1 MNLMSTP
8 VLIER
13 ILAYYQSG
21 MPYCDKVD
29 VPEEVLY
36 AFAEHAAW
44 LREHVAWCSELPEAI
59 FLENVAAYRVNSE
72 RIEDCFKLFYD
83 MVMPVL
89 KGLSLE
95 EAILRVNLWC
105 AQNATYHQADAR
117 TANAVT
123 VYKSGFG
130 RCGEE
135 STFAVTVLRSV
146 GIAARQVYVPL
157 WAHCND
163 NHAWVEV
170 YCGNRWQYFG
180 ACEPEPVLNQ
190 GWFSLP
196 ASRALLVHTRSFG
209 LQEYGEDIISH
220 NGAVTYHNVTAHYA
234 ETATAVLTL
243 CAKDGSVFTNAQVR
257 FEVLN
262 YAHFGL
268 IAALRTNENGEVQV
282 QFGLGSVRVST
293 VKNDTYYL
301 GIIQMMKS
309 GKHKMVLKPVAFDTW
324 LRGEFTAPEG
334 DKSIDTNPH
343 VPDAFK
349 EELDQAKRMREERIA
364 SYYDAARSAQFPQ
377 AEELLKMAG
386 GNFEEV
392 IGFLEK
398 DANPCRMKMLKALS
412 EKDYYD
418 LNAAVLEDH
427 LTGALEFESSMDE
440 QVFAEYVL
448 NPRIEHEELFAWRS
462 GIKEM
467 TKAHAAAFR
476 QEPARI
482 WKDVCAKVEIPAEDA
497 YPTLRMNPLTVL
509 KSGRGSAADQ
519 KILFVAVARSC
530 GIPARLHPVTGE
542 PQYYQNGVFYS
553 VTESSKC
560 PEQEYGSI
568 VFLANGSKWVYLTD
582 WSVEYMEDGAFHMLD
597 MEESVWEQERLAL
610 EVEPGEYRVTTT
622 VRLTDGSQRFMEYFF
637 TLCPGEHR
645 EIVLERSNVGQEE
658 TLHVEL
664 PEVRLHLAKVDTEQA
679 AENTLESL
687 RAGQRAICIWIC
699 EGEEP
704 TEHILNELLERIS
717 DVLNCQERIFLLS
730 RQVQKQDGTLAKLIH
745 AAPHIRLGY
754 VDDMEAAAQIAEAAG
769 VTKET
774 YPLAIVL
781 DEGGSAIYATCG
793 YNVGSIAQMLMRI

>member
-1 MNLMSTP
+1 MDQMVTP

-29 VPEEVLY
+29 VPEKVLY

-44 LREHVAWCSELPEAI
+44 LREHVAWCSELPEEI

-72 RIEDCFKLFYD
+72 RIEDCYKLFYD

-89 KGLSLE
+89 DGLSLE

-146 GIAARQVYVPL
+146 GIAARQVYAPL

-170 YCGNRWQYFG
+170 YCGGRWQYFG

-196 ASRALLVHTRSFG
+196 ASRAILVHARSFG
-209 LQEYGEDIISH
+209 LQEHGDDIISH

-234 ETATAVLTL
+234 KTVTAVLTL
-243 CAKDGSVFTNAQVR
+243 CANDGSLFADMQVH
-257 FEVLN
+257 FKVLN
-262 YAHFGL
+262 YAHYGL
-268 IAALRTNENGEVQV
+268 IATLHTNQNGEVQV
-282 QFGLGSVRVST
+282 QFGLGSVQVSA
-293 VKNDTYYL
+293 VKDNVYYT

-309 GKHKMVLKPVAFDTW
+309 GKHRVVLEPVTFNTW
-324 LRGEFTAPEG
+324 QKGEFIAPEG
-334 DKSIDTNPH
+334 DKSIEENPH

-349 EELDQAKRMREERIA
+349 QELEQAKKMREERIA
-364 SYYDAARSAQFPQ
+364 SYYDAVRGAQFPQ
-377 AEELLKMAG
+377 AEKLLKMAG

-392 IGFLEK
+392 ISFLEK
-398 DANPCRMKMLKALS
+398 DKNPCRMKMLKALS
-412 EKDYYD
+412 DKDYYD

-427 LTGALEFESSMDE
+427 LTEALAFQDSIEE
-440 QVFAEYVL
+440 QIFVDYIL

-462 GIKEM
+462 GIKQIM
-467 TKAHAAAFR
+467 GACAPAFR
-476 QEPARI
+476 EEPARI
-482 WKDVCAKVEIPAEDA
+482 WKEVCAKVKIPTEDA

-509 KSGRGSAADQ
+509 KGGRGSAADQ

-542 PQYYQNGVFYS
+542 PQYYQNGVFHS
-553 VTESSKC
+553 VMDSDKC
-560 PEQEYGSI
+560 SEQEYGNI
-568 VFLANGSKWVYLTD
+568 VFLANGNKWVYLTD
-582 WSVEYMEDGAFHMLD
+582 WSVEYMEDGTFRVLD
-597 MEESVWEQERLAL
+597 MEESPWEEEQLVL
-610 EVEPGEYRVTTT
+610 EAEPGAYHVTTT
-622 VRLTDGSQRFMEYFF
+622 VRLTGGSQRFMEYFF
-637 TLCPGEHR
+637 TLCPGER
-645 EIVLERSNVGQEE
+645 KEIALERSNANQDA
-658 TLHVEL
+658 LRIKL
-664 PEVRLHLAKVDTEQA
+664 PEVRLHLAN
-679 AENTLESL
+679 AERNVMHTLESL
-687 RAGQRAICIWIC
+687 RDGQRAICIWIC

-704 TEHILNELLERIS
+704 TEHILNELLERMS
-717 DVLNCQERIFLLS
+717 DVLNCQKRIFLLS
-730 RQVQKQDGTLAKLIH
+730 GQRQKQDGTLAKLMH
-745 AAPHIRLGY
+745 AAPDIRLAY
-754 VDDMEAAAQIAEAAG
+754 VDDTEAAVQIAEAAG
-769 VTKET
+769 LTKKT
-774 YPLAIVL
+774 YPLAVVL
-781 DEGGSAIYATCG
+781 DEGGSGIYATCG
-793 YNVGSIAQMLMRI
+793 YNVGSIAQMLMRISC

>member
-44 LREHVAWCSELPEAI
+44 LREHVAWCSELPEEI

-83 MVMPVL
+83 MVMPL
-89 KGLSLE
+89 LEGLSLE

-180 ACEPEPVLNQ
+180 ACEPEPVLNH

-209 LQEYGEDIISH
+209 RQEYGEDIISH
-220 NGAVTYHNVTAHYA
+220 NGVVTYHNVTAHYA
-234 ETATAVLTL
+234 KTATAVLTL
-243 CAKDGSVFTNAQVR
+243 CAGDGSVLADAQVR

-262 YAHFGL
+262 YAHFGM
-268 IAALRTNENGEVQV
+268 IATLCTNENGEVQV
-282 QFGLGSVRVST
+282 QFGLGSMRVST
-293 VKNDTYYL
+293 VKDDIYYI
-301 GIIQMMKS
+301 GTIQMMKP
-309 GKHKMVLKPVAFDTW
+309 GKHRVVLEPVAFDTW
-324 LRGEFTAPEG
+324 LKGEFTAPEG
-334 DKSIDTNPH
+334 DKSIDVNPH

-364 SYYDAARSAQFPQ
+364 SYYDAVRSVQFPQ

-398 DANPCRMKMLKALS
+398 DKNLCRMKMLKALS
-412 EKDYYD
+412 EKDFYD
-418 LNAAVLEDH
+418 LDAVVLEDH
-427 LTGALEFESSMDE
+427 LTGALEYESGMDE
-440 QVFAEYVL
+440 QIFAEYVL
-448 NPRIEHEELFAWRS
+448 NPRIEYEELFAWRS

-467 TKAHAAAFR
+467 MGTRAAVFR

-482 WKDVCAKVEIPAEDA
+482 WKEVCAKVEIPAGDA

-509 KSGRGSAADQ
+509 KGGRGSAADQ

-530 GIPARLHPVTGE
+530 GIPARLHSVTGE
-542 PQYYQNGVFYS
+542 PQYYQNGVFCT
-553 VTESSKC
+553 VTEYGKC
-560 PEQEYGSI
+560 P
-568 VFLANGSKWVYLTD
+568 
-582 WSVEYMEDGAFHMLD
+582 
-597 MEESVWEQERLAL
+597 
-610 EVEPGEYRVTTT
+610 
-622 VRLTDGSQRFMEYFF
+622 
-637 TLCPGEHR
+637 
-645 EIVLERSNVGQEE
+645 
-658 TLHVEL
+658 
-664 PEVRLHLAKVDTEQA
+664 
-679 AENTLESL
+679 
-687 RAGQRAICIWIC
+687 
-699 EGEEP
+699 
-704 TEHILNELLERIS
+704 
-717 DVLNCQERIFLLS
+717 
-730 RQVQKQDGTLAKLIH
+730 
-745 AAPHIRLGY
+745 
-754 VDDMEAAAQIAEAAG
+754 
-769 VTKET
+769 
-774 YPLAIVL
+774 
-781 DEGGSAIYATCG
+781 
-793 YNVGSIAQMLMRI
+793 

>member
-1 MNLMSTP
+1 MDQMVTP

-29 VPEEVLY
+29 VPEKVLY

-44 LREHVAWCSELPEAI
+44 LREHVAWCSELPEEI

-72 RIEDCFKLFYD
+72 RIEDCYKLFYD

-89 KGLSLE
+89 DGLSLE

-146 GIAARQVYVPL
+146 GIAARQVYAPL

-170 YCGNRWQYFG
+170 YCGGRWQYFG

-196 ASRALLVHTRSFG
+196 ASRAILVHARSFG
-209 LQEYGEDIISH
+209 LQEHGDDIISH

-234 ETATAVLTL
+234 KTVTAVLTL
-243 CAKDGSVFTNAQVR
+243 CANDGSLFADMQVH
-257 FEVLN
+257 FKVLN
-262 YAHFGL
+262 YAHYGL
-268 IAALRTNENGEVQV
+268 IATLHTNQNGEVQV
-282 QFGLGSVRVST
+282 QFGLGSVQVSA
-293 VKNDTYYL
+293 VKDNVYYT

-309 GKHKMVLKPVAFDTW
+309 GKHRVVLEPVTFNTW
-324 LRGEFTAPEG
+324 QKGEFIAPEG
-334 DKSIDTNPH
+334 DKSIEENPH

-349 EELDQAKRMREERIA
+349 QELEQAKKMREERIA
-364 SYYDAARSAQFPQ
+364 SYYDAVRGAQFPQ
-377 AEELLKMAG
+377 AEKLLKMAG

-392 IGFLEK
+392 ISFLEK
-398 DANPCRMKMLKALS
+398 DKNPCRMKMLKALS
-412 EKDYYD
+412 DKDYYD

-427 LTGALEFESSMDE
+427 LTEALAFQDSIEE
-440 QVFAEYVL
+440 QIFVDYIL

-462 GIKEM
+462 GIKQIM
-467 TKAHAAAFR
+467 GACAPAFR
-476 QEPARI
+476 EEPARI
-482 WKDVCAKVEIPAEDA
+482 WKEVCAKVKIPTEDA

-509 KSGRGSAADQ
+509 KGGRGSATDQ

-542 PQYYQNGVFYS
+542 PQYYQNGVFHS
-553 VTESSKC
+553 VMDSDKC
-560 PEQEYGSI
+560 SEQEYGNI
-568 VFLANGSKWVYLTD
+568 VFLANGNKWVYLTD
-582 WSVEYMEDGAFHMLD
+582 WSVEYMEDGTFRVLD
-597 MEESVWEQERLAL
+597 MEESPWEEEQLVL
-610 EVEPGEYRVTTT
+610 EAEPGAYHVTTT
-622 VRLTDGSQRFMEYFF
+622 VRLTGGSQRFMEYFF
-637 TLCPGEHR
+637 TLCPGER
-645 EIVLERSNVGQEE
+645 KEIALERSNANQDA
-658 TLHVEL
+658 LRIKL
-664 PEVRLHLAKVDTEQA
+664 PEVRLHLAN
-679 AENTLESL
+679 AERNVMHTLESL
-687 RAGQRAICIWIC
+687 RDGQRAICIWIC

-704 TEHILNELLERIS
+704 TEHILNELLERMS

-730 RQVQKQDGTLAKLIH
+730 GQRQKQDGTLAKLMH
-745 AAPHIRLGY
+745 AAPDIRLAY
-754 VDDMEAAAQIAEAAG
+754 VDDTEAAVQIAEAAG
-769 VTKET
+769 LTKKT
-774 YPLAIVL
+774 YPLAVVL
-781 DEGGSAIYATCG
+781 DEGGSGIYATCG
-793 YNVGSIAQMLMRI
+793 YNVGSIAQMLMRISC

>member
-1 MNLMSTP
+1 MNKISTP
-8 VLIER
+8 VLVER
-13 ILAYYQSG
+13 ILEYYQSG
-21 MPYCDKVD
+21 MPYCDKID
-29 VPEEVLY
+29 VSKEVLY

-44 LREHVAWCSELPEAI
+44 LREHVAWCRELPEEI

-72 RIEDCFKLFYD
+72 RIENCCKLFYD

-89 KGLSLE
+89 EGLSLE
-95 EAILRVNLWC
+95 EAVLRVNLWC

-146 GIAARQVYVPL
+146 GIAARQVYAPL

-170 YCGNRWQYFG
+170 YCGNRWQYLG

-196 ASRALLVHTRSFG
+196 ASRALLVHARSFG
-209 LQEYGEDIISH
+209 LQEYGNDIISH

-234 ETATAVLTL
+234 KTATAVLTL
-243 CAKDGSVFTNAQVR
+243 CAGDGRLFADVEVR

-262 YAHFGL
+262 YAHYGL
-268 IAALRTNENGEVQV
+268 IATLRTNENSAVRV
-282 QFGLGSVRVST
+282 QFGLGSVRIST
-293 VKNDTYYL
+293 VQEGIYYT
-301 GIIQMMKS
+301 GTIQMIKS
-309 GKHKMVLKPVAFDTW
+309 GEYKVVLEPVTFDTW
-324 LRGEFTAPEG
+324 LKGEFIAPEG
-334 DKSIDTNPH
+334 DKSIDENPH

-349 EELDQAKRMREERIA
+349 KELEQAKRMREDRIA
-364 SYYDAARSAQFPQ
+364 SYYDAARGAQFPQ

-398 DANPCRMKMLKALS
+398 DKNPCRMKMLKALS
-412 EKDYYD
+412 DKDYYD
-418 LNAAVLEDH
+418 LKATVLEDH
-427 LTGALEFESSMDE
+427 LTEALAFENNMEE
-440 QVFAEYVL
+440 QIFAEYVL

-462 GIKEM
+462 SIKEM
-467 TKAHAAAFR
+467 IGARAAAFR
-476 QEPARI
+476 QEPVRI
-482 WKDVCAKVEIPAEDA
+482 WNEVCMKIEIPTKDA
-497 YPTLRMNPLTVL
+497 YPTLRMNPFTVL
-509 KSGRGSAADQ
+509 KEGRGSAADQ

-530 GIPARLHPVTGE
+530 GIPARLHPVTKE
-542 PQYYQNGVFYS
+542 PQYYQNGVFCPATECSKYS
-553 VTESSKC
+553 
-560 PEQEYGSI
+560 EQEYGNI
-568 VFLANGSKWVYLTD
+568 VFLANGNKWVYLTD
-582 WSVEYMEDGAFHMLD
+582 WSVEYMEDGAFRVLD
-597 MEESVWEQERLAL
+597 MEESLWEQERLTL
-610 EVEPGEYRVTTT
+610 EAEPGEYHVTTT

-637 TLCPGEHR
+637 TLCPGAYK
-645 EIVLERSNVGQEE
+645 EIALERSNAGQEA
-658 TLHVEL
+658 LCIKL
-664 PEVRLHLAKVDTEQA
+664 PEVRLRLAKADTEQNA
-679 AENTLESL
+679 IHTLESL

-704 TEHILNELLERIS
+704 TEHILNELLERMP

-730 RQVQKQDGTLAKLIH
+730 GQAQKQEGTLAKLMH
-745 AAPHIRLGY
+745 AAPNIRLAY
-754 VDDMEAAAQIAEAAG
+754 VDDMEAAVQLAEAAG
-769 VTKET
+769 LTKKT
-774 YPLAIVL
+774 YPLAVVL
-781 DEGGSAIYATCG
+781 DESGNGIYATCG

>member
-1 MNLMSTP
+1 MGQLSTS
-8 VLIER
+8 VLTER

-44 LREHVAWCSELPEAI
+44 LREHVAWCSELPEEI
-59 FLENVAAYRVNSE
+59 FFENVAAYRVNSE
-72 RIEDCFKLFYD
+72 RIENCWKLFYD

-89 KGLSLE
+89 EGLSLE
-95 EAILRVNLWC
+95 EAVLRVNLWC

-146 GIAARQVYVPL
+146 GIAARQVYAPL

-170 YCGNRWQYFG
+170 YCGGRWQYFG

-196 ASRALLVHTRSFG
+196 ASRALLVHARSFG
-209 LQEYGEDIISH
+209 LQKYGDDIISR

-234 ETATAVLTL
+234 KTATAVLTL
-243 CAKDGSVFTNAQVR
+243 CTREGDLFADMQVR
-257 FEVLN
+257 FKVLN
-262 YAHFGL
+262 YAHYGL
-268 IAALRTNENGEVQV
+268 IATLHTNENGEVQV
-282 QFGLGSVRVST
+282 QFGLGSVRVSAMKDNIYYIGMMQM
-293 VKNDTYYL
+293 VKP
-301 GIIQMMKS
+301 GRHQV
-309 GKHKMVLKPVAFDTW
+309 VLEPITFDIW
-324 LRGEFTAPEG
+324 LKGAFTAPEG
-334 DKSIDTNPH
+334 DKSIDENPH
-343 VPDAFK
+343 VPDEFK
-349 EELDQAKRMREERIA
+349 EKLDQAKRMREDRIA
-364 SYYDAARSAQFPQ
+364 SYYDAVRGAQFPQ

-392 IGFLEK
+392 ISFLERDK
-398 DANPCRMKMLKALS
+398 NPCRIKMLKALS
-412 EKDYYD
+412 DKDYYD
-418 LNAAVLEDH
+418 LNAAVLEEH
-427 LTGALEFESSMDE
+427 LTEALEFENSMDE
-440 QVFAEYVL
+440 QIFTEYVL
-448 NPRIEHEELFAWRS
+448 NPRIEHEELFAWRN

-467 TKAHAAAFR
+467 IGARAAAFR
-476 QEPARI
+476 QEPTRI
-482 WKDVCAKVEIPAEDA
+482 WKEVCAKVEIPTADA
-497 YPTLRMNPLTVL
+497 YPTLRMNPFTVL
-509 KSGRGSAADQ
+509 KEGRGSTVDQ

-542 PQYYQNGVFYS
+542 PQYYQNGAFYP
-553 VTESSKC
+553 VIEPDKC
-560 PEQEYGSI
+560 LEQEYGSI

-582 WSVEYMEDGAFHMLD
+582 WSVEYMEDGAFRVLD

-610 EVEPGEYRVTTT
+610 EAEPGVYHVTTT

-637 TLCPGEHR
+637 TLCPGEHK
-645 EIVLERSNVGQEE
+645 EIVLERSNTEQEE
-658 TLHVEL
+658 ALRIEL
-664 PEVRLHLAKVDTEQA
+664 PEIRLRLAKTDAGQGSMD
-679 AENTLESL
+679 TLESL
-687 RAGQRAICIWIC
+687 RAGQGAICIWIC

-704 TEHILNELLERIS
+704 TEHILNELLERMS
-717 DVLNCQERIFLLS
+717 DVLKCQERIFVLS
-730 RQVQKQDGTLAKLIH
+730 EQVQKQDGTLAKLIH
-745 AAPHIRLGY
+745 AAPNIRFAY
-754 VDDMEAAAQIAEAAG
+754 VDNMTVAEQIAEAAG
-769 VTKET
+769 LTKKT

-781 DEGGSAIYATCG
+781 DEDGKAIYATCG

>member
-1 MNLMSTP
+1 MDQMVTP

-29 VPEEVLY
+29 VPEKVLY

-44 LREHVAWCSELPEAI
+44 LREHVAWCSELPEEI

-72 RIEDCFKLFYD
+72 RIEDCYKLFYD

-89 KGLSLE
+89 DGLSLE

-146 GIAARQVYVPL
+146 GIAARQVYAPL

-170 YCGNRWQYFG
+170 YCGGRWQYFG

-196 ASRALLVHTRSFG
+196 ASRAILVHARSFG
-209 LQEYGEDIISH
+209 LQEHGDDIISH

-234 ETATAVLTL
+234 KTVTAVLTL
-243 CAKDGSVFTNAQVR
+243 CANDGSLFADMQVH
-257 FEVLN
+257 FKVLN
-262 YAHFGL
+262 YAHYGL
-268 IAALRTNENGEVQV
+268 IATLHTNQNGEVQV
-282 QFGLGSVRVST
+282 QFGLGSVQVSA
-293 VKNDTYYL
+293 VKDNVYYT

-309 GKHKMVLKPVAFDTW
+309 GKHRVVLEPVTFNTW
-324 LRGEFTAPEG
+324 QKGEFIAPEG
-334 DKSIDTNPH
+334 DKSIEENPH

-349 EELDQAKRMREERIA
+349 QELEQAKKMREERIA
-364 SYYDAARSAQFPQ
+364 SYYDAVRGAQFPQ
-377 AEELLKMAG
+377 AEKLLKMAG

-392 IGFLEK
+392 ISFLEK
-398 DANPCRMKMLKALS
+398 DKNPCRMKMLKALS
-412 EKDYYD
+412 DKDYYD

-427 LTGALEFESSMDE
+427 LTEALAFQDSIEE
-440 QVFAEYVL
+440 QIFVDYIL

-462 GIKEM
+462 GIKQIM
-467 TKAHAAAFR
+467 GACAPAFR
-476 QEPARI
+476 EEPARI
-482 WKDVCAKVEIPAEDA
+482 WKEVCAKVKIPTEDA

-509 KSGRGSAADQ
+509 KGGRGSAADQ

-542 PQYYQNGVFYS
+542 PQYYQNGVFHS
-553 VTESSKC
+553 VMDSDKC
-560 PEQEYGSI
+560 SEQEYGNI
-568 VFLANGSKWVYLTD
+568 VFLANGNKWVYLTD
-582 WSVEYMEDGAFHMLD
+582 WSVEYMEDGTFRVLD
-597 MEESVWEQERLAL
+597 MEESPWEEEQLVL
-610 EVEPGEYRVTTT
+610 EAEPGAYHVTTT
-622 VRLTDGSQRFMEYFF
+622 VRLTGGSQRFMEYFF
-637 TLCPGEHR
+637 TLCPGER
-645 EIVLERSNVGQEE
+645 KEIALERSNANQDA
-658 TLHVEL
+658 LRIKL
-664 PEVRLHLAKVDTEQA
+664 PEVRLHLAN
-679 AENTLESL
+679 AERNVMHTLESL
-687 RAGQRAICIWIC
+687 RDGQRAICIWIC

-704 TEHILNELLERIS
+704 TEHILNELLERMS

-730 RQVQKQDGTLAKLIH
+730 GQRQKQDGTLAKLMH
-745 AAPHIRLGY
+745 AAPDIRLAY
-754 VDDMEAAAQIAEAAG
+754 VDDTEAAVQIAEAAG
-769 VTKET
+769 LTKKT
-774 YPLAIVL
+774 YPLAVVL
-781 DEGGSAIYATCG
+781 DEGGSGIYATCG
-793 YNVGSIAQMLMRI
+793 YNVGSIAQMLMRISC

>member
-1 MNLMSTP
+1 MGQLSTS
-8 VLIER
+8 VLTER

-44 LREHVAWCSELPEAI
+44 LREHVAWCSELPEEI
-59 FLENVAAYRVNSE
+59 FFENVAAYRVNSE
-72 RIEDCFKLFYD
+72 RIENCWKLFYD

-89 KGLSLE
+89 EGLSLE
-95 EAILRVNLWC
+95 EAVLRVNLWC

-146 GIAARQVYVPL
+146 GIAARQVYAPL

-170 YCGNRWQYFG
+170 YCDGRWQYFG

-196 ASRALLVHTRSFG
+196 ASRALLVHARSFG
-209 LQEYGEDIISH
+209 RKEYGEDIIAR

-234 ETATAVLTL
+234 KTATAVLTL
-243 CAKDGSVFTNAQVR
+243 CAGDGSLFANVQVR
-257 FEVLN
+257 FKVLN
-262 YAHFGL
+262 YAHYGL
-268 IAALRTNENGEVQV
+268 IATLRTNENGEVQV
-282 QFGLGSVRVST
+282 QFGLGSVRIST
-293 VKNDTYYL
+293 VQEEIYYI
-301 GIIQMMKS
+301 GTIQTVKS
-309 GKHKMVLKPVAFDTW
+309 GRYKVVLEPATFDTW
-324 LRGEFTAPEG
+324 LKGVFTAPEG
-334 DKSIDTNPH
+334 DKSIEENPY

-349 EELDQAKRMREERIA
+349 EKLEQAKRMREERIA
-364 SYYDAARSAQFPQ
+364 SYYDAVRGAQFPQ

-392 IGFLEK
+392 ISFLERDK
-398 DANPCRMKMLKALS
+398 NPYRMKMLKVLS
-412 EKDYYD
+412 DKDYYD

-427 LTGALEFESSMDE
+427 LTEALMFESKMEE
-440 QVFAEYVL
+440 QIFVEYVL

-462 GIKEM
+462 GIKKM
-467 TKAHAAAFR
+467 MGACAAAFR

-482 WKDVCAKVEIPAEDA
+482 WNEVCAKVEIPMEDA
-497 YPTLRMNPLTVL
+497 YPTLRMNPYTVL
-509 KSGRGSAADQ
+509 KKGRGSTTDQ

-542 PQYYQNGVFYS
+542 PQYYQNGAFYPA
-553 VTESSKC
+553 TEASKC
-560 PEQEYGSI
+560 SEQEYGSI
-568 VFLANGSKWVYLTD
+568 VFQANGNKWVYLTD
-582 WSVEYMEDGAFHMLD
+582 WSVEYMEDGAFHVLD
-597 MEESVWEQERLAL
+597 MEESLWEQERLTL
-610 EVEPGEYRVTTT
+610 EAEPGEYHVTTT

-637 TLCPGEHR
+637 TLCPRACR
-645 EIVLERSNVGQEE
+645 EIVLERSNAGQEA
-658 TLHVEL
+658 LCIKL
-664 PEVRLHLAKVDTEQA
+664 PEVRLRLAKADTERNA
-679 AENTLESL
+679 MDTLESL

-704 TEHILNELLERIS
+704 TEHILNELLERMS

-730 RQVQKQDGTLAKLIH
+730 EQVQKQDGTLTKLMH
-745 AAPHIRLGY
+745 AAPDIRLAY
-754 VDDMEAAAQIAEAAG
+754 VDDLEAAVQVAGAAG
-769 VTKET
+769 LTKKT
-774 YPLAIVL
+774 YPLAVVL
-781 DEGGSAIYATCG
+781 DEDGKAVYATCG

>member
-1 MNLMSTP
+1 MNKISTP
-8 VLIER
+8 VLVER
-13 ILAYYQSG
+13 ILEYYQSG
-21 MPYCDKVD
+21 MPYCDKID
-29 VPEEVLY
+29 VSKEVLY

-44 LREHVAWCSELPEAI
+44 LREHVAWCRELPEEI

-72 RIEDCFKLFYD
+72 RIENCCKLFYD

-89 KGLSLE
+89 EGLSLE

-146 GIAARQVYVPL
+146 GIAARQVYAPL

-170 YCGNRWQYFG
+170 YCGDRWQYLG

-196 ASRALLVHTRSFG
+196 ASRALLVHARSFG
-209 LQEYGEDIISH
+209 LQEYGNDIISH

-234 ETATAVLTL
+234 KTATAVLTL
-243 CAKDGSVFTNAQVR
+243 CAGDGRLFADVEVR

-262 YAHFGL
+262 YAHYGL
-268 IAALRTNENGEVQV
+268 IATLRTNENGAVQV
-282 QFGLGSVRVST
+282 QFGLGSVRIST
-293 VKNDTYYL
+293 VQEGIYYT
-301 GIIQMMKS
+301 GTIQMIKS
-309 GKHKMVLKPVAFDTW
+309 GEYKVVLEPVTFDTW
-324 LRGEFTAPEG
+324 LKGEFIAPEG
-334 DKSIDTNPH
+334 DKSIDENPH

-349 EELDQAKRMREERIA
+349 KELEQAKRMREDRIA
-364 SYYDAARSAQFPQ
+364 SYYDAARGAQFPQ

-398 DANPCRMKMLKALS
+398 DKNPCRMKMLKALS
-412 EKDYYD
+412 DKDYYD
-418 LNAAVLEDH
+418 LKATVLEDH
-427 LTGALEFESSMDE
+427 LTEALAFENNMEE
-440 QVFAEYVL
+440 QIFAEYVL

-462 GIKEM
+462 SIKEM
-467 TKAHAAAFR
+467 IGARAAAFR
-476 QEPARI
+476 QEPVRI
-482 WKDVCAKVEIPAEDA
+482 WNEVCMKIEIPTKDA
-497 YPTLRMNPLTVL
+497 YPTLRMNPFTVL
-509 KSGRGSAADQ
+509 KEGRGSAADQ

-530 GIPARLHPVTGE
+530 GIPARLHPVTKE
-542 PQYYQNGVFYS
+542 PQYYQNGVFCPATECSKYS
-553 VTESSKC
+553 
-560 PEQEYGSI
+560 EQEYGSI
-568 VFLANGSKWVYLTD
+568 VFLANGNKWVYLTD
-582 WSVEYMEDGAFHMLD
+582 WSVEYMEDGAFRVLD
-597 MEESVWEQERLAL
+597 MEESLWEQERLTL
-610 EVEPGEYRVTTT
+610 EAEPGEYHVTTT

-637 TLCPGEHR
+637 TLCPGAYK
-645 EIVLERSNVGQEE
+645 EIALERSNAGQEA
-658 TLHVEL
+658 LCIKL
-664 PEVRLHLAKVDTEQA
+664 PEVRLRLAKADTEQ
-679 AENTLESL
+679 NVIHTLESL

-704 TEHILNELLERIS
+704 TEHILNELLERMA

-730 RQVQKQDGTLAKLIH
+730 GQVRKQEGTLAKLMH
-745 AAPHIRLGY
+745 AAPNIRLAY
-754 VDDMEAAAQIAEAAG
+754 VDDMEAAVQLAEAAG
-769 VTKET
+769 VTKKT
-774 YPLAIVL
+774 YPLAVVL
-781 DEGGSAIYATCG
+781 DESGNGIYATCG

>member
-1 MNLMSTP
+1 MDQMVTP

-29 VPEEVLY
+29 VPEKVLY

-44 LREHVAWCSELPEAI
+44 LREHVAWCSELPEEI

-72 RIEDCFKLFYD
+72 RIEDCYKLFYD

-89 KGLSLE
+89 DGLSLE

-146 GIAARQVYVPL
+146 GIAARQVYAPL

-170 YCGNRWQYFG
+170 YCGGRWQYFG

-196 ASRALLVHTRSFG
+196 ASRAILVHARSFG
-209 LQEYGEDIISH
+209 LQEHGDDIISH

-234 ETATAVLTL
+234 KTVTAVLTL
-243 CAKDGSVFTNAQVR
+243 CANDGSLFADMQVH
-257 FEVLN
+257 FKVLN
-262 YAHFGL
+262 YAHYGL
-268 IAALRTNENGEVQV
+268 IATLHTNQNGEVQV
-282 QFGLGSVRVST
+282 QFGLGSVQVSA
-293 VKNDTYYL
+293 VKDNVYYT

-309 GKHKMVLKPVAFDTW
+309 GKHRVVLEPVTFNTW
-324 LRGEFTAPEG
+324 QKGEFIAPEG
-334 DKSIDTNPH
+334 DKSIEENPH

-349 EELDQAKRMREERIA
+349 QELEQAKKMREERIA
-364 SYYDAARSAQFPQ
+364 SYYDAVRGAQFPQ
-377 AEELLKMAG
+377 AEKLLKMAG

-392 IGFLEK
+392 ISFLEK
-398 DANPCRMKMLKALS
+398 DKNPCRMKMLKALS
-412 EKDYYD
+412 DKDYYD

-427 LTGALEFESSMDE
+427 LTEALAFQDSIEE
-440 QVFAEYVL
+440 QIFVDYIL

-462 GIKEM
+462 GIKQIM
-467 TKAHAAAFR
+467 GACAPAFR
-476 QEPARI
+476 EEPARI
-482 WKDVCAKVEIPAEDA
+482 WKEVCAKVKIPTEDA

-509 KSGRGSAADQ
+509 KGGRGSAADQ

-542 PQYYQNGVFYS
+542 PQYYQNGVFHS
-553 VTESSKC
+553 VMDSDKC
-560 PEQEYGSI
+560 SEQEYGNI
-568 VFLANGSKWVYLTD
+568 VFLANGNKWVYLTD
-582 WSVEYMEDGAFHMLD
+582 WSVEYMEDGAFRVLD
-597 MEESVWEQERLAL
+597 MEESPWEEEQLVL
-610 EVEPGEYRVTTT
+610 EAEPGAYHVTTT
-622 VRLTDGSQRFMEYFF
+622 VRLTGGSQRFMEYFF
-637 TLCPGEHR
+637 TLCPGER
-645 EIVLERSNVGQEE
+645 KEIALERSNANQDA
-658 TLHVEL
+658 LRIKL
-664 PEVRLHLAKVDTEQA
+664 PEVRLHLAN
-679 AENTLESL
+679 AERNVMHTLESL
-687 RAGQRAICIWIC
+687 RDGQRAICIWIC

-704 TEHILNELLERIS
+704 TEHILNELLERMS

-730 RQVQKQDGTLAKLIH
+730 GQRQKQDGTLAKLMH
-745 AAPHIRLGY
+745 AAPDIRLAY
-754 VDDMEAAAQIAEAAG
+754 VDDTEAAVQIAEAAG
-769 VTKET
+769 LTKKT
-774 YPLAIVL
+774 YPLAVVL
-781 DEGGSAIYATCG
+781 DEGGSGIYATCG
-793 YNVGSIAQMLMRI
+793 YNVGSIAQMLMRISC